1 MTPEPHGIQ
10 PQPEGK
16 LSSWKEIAAWLGVNV
31 RTAQKWEAES
41 GMPVRRV
48 PGSNRVIA
56 YTEEL
61 RAWLHGSHEAEAA
74 AARQQGEK
82 HRRSVLWAVAALG
95 AVLLLAAA
103 IWATRPAGRLADWR
117 VEGSALL
124 ALDGRGRELW
134 RLQLGGSLNLA
145 EYARDM
151 TTPAAWI
158 EDIDG
163 DGRKELL
170 FCHHYDGGP
179 HGDLI
184 CFSDTG
190 REKWRFTP
198 GRSAA
203 SFPEDLR
210 PPYAADRLHVFRH
223 KGQLRILVSS
233 IHHTWFPSQ
242 LAMLDNQGKLLREY
256 WHSGYI
262 REIRAVE
269 WPGYSE
275 PLIVVAGIANGFRAA
290 DLVVLS
296 PSEFGGASR
305 EESPEHQLPGGP
317 PRELARLLFPVSC
330 VTRASVP
337 FNLPSSLLAHGAN
350 LEVGINENAVL
361 EQNPVVLYT
370 FRPDWSLA
378 SVGLSSMY
386 ESAHAS
392 LERQGILAHSLDKRR
407 ETEELSRI
415 RWLTPPDRLRAMRR
429 R

>member
-1 MTPEPHGIQ
+1 MPEEPTPPSPRE
-10 PQPEGK
+10 K

-56 YTEEL
+56 YTGEL
-61 RAWLHGSHEAEAA
+61 TAWLHGAHEAETE
-74 AARQQGEK
+74 AARQREEK
-82 HRRSVLWAVAALG
+82 NRRRTRWAVAALG

-103 IWATRPAGRLADWR
+103 VWISRPTSRLADWR
-117 VEGSALL
+117 VEGSSLL

-145 EYARDM
+145 EYSRDM
-151 TTPAAWI
+151 TTPAAWV

-198 GRSAA
+198 GRSAD

-210 PPYAADRLHVFRH
+210 PPYVADRLRVFRH
-223 KGQLRILVSS
+223 KGQVRILVSS
-233 IHHTWFPSQ
+233 IHHTYFPSQ

-256 WHSGYI
+256 WHSGHI
-262 REIRAVE
+262 REFRAVE
-269 WPGYSE
+269 WPEY
-275 PLIVVAGIANGFRAA
+275 PAPVIVVAGIANGYKAA
-290 DLVVLS
+290 DLVVLL

-330 VTRASVP
+330 VTRVSVP
-337 FNLPSSLLAHGAN
+337 FNQPSSLRVHGPS
-350 LEVGINENAVL
+350 LEVGINENSGL
-361 EQNPVVLYT
+361 DRNPVVLYT

-386 ESAHAS
+386 ESAHSS
-392 LERQGILAHSLDKRR
+392 LQQRGILAHSLDKRR
-407 ETEELSRI
+407 ETEELSQI
-415 RWLTPPDRLRAMRR
+415 RWLTPPDRLRAMLRR
-429 R
+429 